1 MILQDT
7 FCVETGVEMD
17 HELSFLEIAE
27 MELKKRKRAKK
38 QDRVNKPKS
47 RIRQIKDD
55 SSSDEEGVM
64 AEYRQMLLLEQS
76 VRR

>member
-1 MILQDT
+1 MQDT
-7 FCVETGVEMD
+7 FCVETGVEID

-38 QDRVNKPKS
+38 QDKVNKVNKPKS
-47 RIRQIKDD
+47 RIRQIQDD
-55 SSSDEEGVM
+55 SSDEEGVM